1 MPSGIPEAAFGL
13 KNGMSV
19 RANTHDNDDR
29 QFEDYKEKV
38 YELIAAIDRDI
49 IPPSWW
55 DAVTHYY
62 YNRGYS
68 EERTAQTILDTRK
81 T

>member
-1 MPSGIPEAAFGL
+1 MPSGIPETVFGPED
-13 KNGMSV
+13 GMFV
-19 RANTHDNDDR
+19 RANSHDNDDK

-38 YELIAAIDRDI
+38 YELIAAIDRAI

-55 DAVTHYY
+55 DTVTHYY
-62 YNRGYS
+62 FNCGYS
-68 EERTAQTILDTRK
+68 EGRTAQTILDTRK